1 VKDLHKSKSRPMWRA
16 TMLLSNEEKLVLKQR
31 FENQKHISDSYKA
44 HFGESDY
51 TWHWMGQLGYR
62 FSRMSNEEIQ
72 TWADHVDIELSLDTE
87 EN

>member
-1 VKDLHKSKSRPMWRA
+1 MWRA